1 MPKLNIFLFISY
13 VLVASGLLAGALLSP
28 VVRSIAPAPL
38 RDALLPK
45 PPAIT
50 VSLLY
55 STEKDGWL
63 KDTIASFEATQPHID
78 GRPIKINLKPLGS
91 REIYLAV
98 LDGTEKP
105 DVISPA
111 SSLQISILQELAIRK
126 NGTSPVTASDCRSA
140 FSTPLVLVAWRERA
154 EVLWGTNP
162 GADLWHRLHDVLI
175 DPAGW
180 SKYGKDWGYVKFG
193 QTDPLKSNSGLMA
206 ILLMTYSY
214 FDRTA
219 NLSVNDVL
227 NDQTYQQWF
236 KDIQSTV
243 GQFGESTGTYM
254 HDMVAYGPSQ
264 YDLVAVYEASA
275 IEQVPNAAGRYGELR
290 VYYPPAT
297 VMSDHPFCTLNAA
310 WVTPEKSQADQRF
323 VDYLLARSAQE
334 LALKKYGFRPAD
346 RSIDLAQPDSPFTR
360 YTAYGLQADLSSLT
374 LVEVP
379 RGEVLDTLMSLW
391 SRVARR

>member
-1 MPKLNIFLFISY
+1 MPRLNPILFAVY
-13 VLVASGLLAGALLSP
+13 ALVAVGLLAGALLSP
-28 VVRSIAPAPL
+28 LVRSIAPAPL
-38 RDALLPK
+38 RDALLPR
-45 PPAIT
+45 PQPIV

-63 KDTIASFEATQPHID
+63 KDTIASFEATQPQIE
-78 GRPIKINLKPLGS
+78 GRPIKVNLKPLGS

-105 DVISPA
+105 DLISPA
-111 SSLQISILQELAIRK
+111 SSLQISVLQDLSIRK
-126 NGTSPVTASDCRSA
+126 NGTSPVAAADCRSA
-140 FSTPLVLVAWRERA
+140 FSTPLVLVAWKERA
-154 EVLWGTNP
+154 DVLWGANP
-162 GADLWHRLHDVLI
+162 GTDLWHRLHDILI

-214 FDRTA
+214 FNKTKD
-219 NLSVNDVL
+219 LSVNDVL
-227 NDQTYQQWF
+227 NDSAYQQWF
-236 KDIQSTV
+236 KEIQSTV

-254 HDMVAYGPSQ
+254 KDMVAYGPSQ
-264 YDLVAVYEASA
+264 YDMVAVYESSA
-275 IEQVPNAAGRYGELR
+275 IEQAPNAAGRYGELH
-290 VYYPPAT
+290 VYYPTAT
-297 VMSDHPFCTLNAA
+297 VMSDHPFCILKAD
-310 WVTPEKSQADQRF
+310 WVTPEKAQAAQRF
-323 VDYLLARSAQE
+323 VDYLLGRSAQE
-334 LALKKYGFRPAD
+334 LALKKYGFRPSD

-360 YTAYGLQADLSSLT
+360 YTAYGFQANLDALT

-391 SRVARR
+391 SRVAKR

>member
-1 MPKLNIFLFISY
+1 MPRLNPILFIVY
-13 VLVASGLLAGALLSP
+13 ALVAIGLLAGALLSP
-28 VVRSIAPAPL
+28 LVRSVAPAPL
-38 RDALLPK
+38 RDALLPPAK
-45 PPAIT
+45 PI
-50 VSLLY
+50 VISLLY

-63 KDTIASFEATQPHID
+63 KETIASFEATYPQIE
-78 GRPIKINLKPLGS
+78 GRPIKINLTPLGS

-98 LDGTEKP
+98 LDGTEQP
-105 DVISPA
+105 DLISPA
-111 SSLQISILQELAIRK
+111 SSLQIAVLQELAIRK
-126 NGTSPVTASDCRSA
+126 TGTSPVMAADCRSA

-154 EVLWGTNP
+154 DVLWGANP

-214 FDRTA
+214 FNKTT

-227 NDQTYQQWF
+227 NDAAYQQWF
-236 KDIQSTV
+236 RDIQSTV

-254 HDMVAYGPSQ
+254 KDMVAYGPSL
-264 YDLVAVYEASA
+264 YDMVAVYESTA
-275 IEQVPNAAGRYGELR
+275 IEQAPNAAGRYGELR

-297 VMSDHPFCTLNAA
+297 VMSDHPFCILKSE
-310 WVTPEKSQADQRF
+310 WVTPEKAQAAQRF

-360 YTAYGLQADLSSLT
+360 YTAYGFQADLAAVT